1 MVAQKQDTALTLD
14 CKVEC
19 REKHYFVVG
28 TFQIPISSTF
38 DVHELDQIEA
48 EIEIICRT
56 SNGNSPGKCSKP
68 PIVGLPKLSKLPTR
82 IFTSTAH
89 VPSPSSQGTAQ

>member
-19 REKHYFVVG
+19 RETHYFAVG

-38 DVHELDQIEA
+38 DVHELDQIES
-48 EIEIICRT
+48 EIEKAGQDFKRQ
-56 SNGNSPGKCSKP
+56 
-68 PIVGLPKLSKLPTR
+68 LTR
-82 IFTSTAH
+82 QVLEAAGHRVDRLEQKATTR
-89 VPSPSSQGTAQ
+89 QGIEIATKTMR